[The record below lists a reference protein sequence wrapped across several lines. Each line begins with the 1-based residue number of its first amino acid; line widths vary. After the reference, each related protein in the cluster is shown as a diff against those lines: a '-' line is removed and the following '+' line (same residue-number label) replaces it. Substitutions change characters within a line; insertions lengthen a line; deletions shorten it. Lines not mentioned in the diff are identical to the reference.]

1 MATFAI
7 GDLQGCH
14 QELLDLLEV
23 ISFDPSR
30 DRLWFTGDLVNRGPD
45 SLETLRT
52 VRDIGGIVVLGNHDL
67 HLLAIAYGKALPRKK
82 DTLDAILGAP
92 DRKELLE

>member
-23 ISFDPSR
+23 IRFDPSR

-52 VRDIGGIVVLGNHDL
+52 VRDIGGIV
-67 HLLAIAYGKALPRKK
+67 
-82 DTLDAILGAP
+82 
-92 DRKELLE
+92 